1 MTDTATMSIRLS
13 AETKERLER
22 LAAQVRRSKSFLAAE
37 AIAAYVERELEI
49 VEGIERGLAD
59 MRSDRVV
66 PHAEAMAR
74 LRAGVEKR
82 RKAK

>member
-1 MTDTATMSIRLS
+1 MSIRLS

-22 LAAQVRRSKSFLAAE
+22 LADQMKRSKSFLAAE

-49 VEGIERGLAD
+49 VEGIERGLSD
-59 MRSDRVV
+59 MKAGRVL
-66 PHAEAMAR
+66 PHGQAMAR
-74 LRAGVEKR
+74 LRANVGKR

>member
-1 MTDTATMSIRLS
+1 MTDTTTMSIRLS

-22 LAAQVRRSKSFLAAE
+22 LAGQMKRSKSFLAAE

-49 VEGIERGLAD
+49 VEGIERGLDD
-59 MRSDRVV
+59 MRADRVV
-66 PHAEAMAR
+66 THADAMAR
-74 LRAGVEKR
+74 LRAGVDKR

>member
-1 MTDTATMSIRLS
+1 MSDTATMSIRLS
-13 AETKERLER
+13 AQTKERLER
-22 LAAQVRRSKSFLAAE
+22 LADQMKRSKSFLAAE

-49 VEGIERGLAD
+49 VEGIERGLDD
-59 MRSDRVV
+59 MKADRVV
-66 PHAEAMAR
+66 PHADAMAR